1 MSTAIIIMGLVYA
14 IIAWVLY
21 HKIFEVVYFDLKEGC
36 MGEIIGSLV
45 FGYLLA
51 GLTMYFWKISVVIV
65 MVACII
71 AILCCNTAESK
82 ALIVVAGI
90 ILIIIIVIMGIN
102 FKKSMKEKQDST
114 AAVNQEYLTNLEVD
128 NDYRF

>member
-14 IIAWVLY
+14 IIALVIY
-21 HKIFEVVYFDLKEGC
+21 HKIFDIVYFDLKEGC
-36 MGEIIGSLV
+36 LGEIIGSLV
-45 FGYLLA
+45 FGFLLA

-65 MVACII
+65 IVVCII
-71 AILCCNTAESK
+71 GILCCNTAESK
-82 ALIVVAGI
+82 ALIVVVGI

-102 FKKSMKEKQDST
+102 FKKSMKEKQNRT
-114 AAVNQEYLTNLEVD
+114 AAINQEYLTNLEVE